1 MRERPR
7 LGDRGERLAVAYLKG
22 LGYRI
27 AATNVRLPV
36 GRTPDG
42 RPRFGEIDVVAYDGE
57 TLVFVEVK
65 TRRREGLQ
73 ATERAVD
80 AHKRGRIARAA
91 RRYRSLFGVWSDP
104 FRFDVVAVLL
114 PPGGRPR
121 VRLLRGYFDGASP
134 GRRRPVRE
142 DRGGPTR

>member
-1 MRERPR
+1 MKKRKTS
-7 LGDRGERLAVAYLKG
+7 LGEQGERLAVSYLKG

-42 RPRFGEIDVVAYDGE
+42 RPVFGEIDVVAYDAE

-65 TRRREGLQ
+65 TRRREGLH

-80 AHKRGRIARAA
+80 AHKRRRVARAA
-91 RRYRSLFGVWSDP
+91 RRYRSLFGVWEDP
-104 FRFDVVAVLL
+104 CRFDVVTVLV
-114 PPGGRPR
+114 PPGGRPH
-121 VRLLRGYFDGASP
+121 VRLLRGYFYS
-134 GRRRPVRE
+134 RQ
-142 DRGGPTR
+142 

>member
-1 MRERPR
+1 MRERPP
-7 LGDRGERLAVAYLKG
+7 LGERGERLAVSYLKG

-36 GRTPDG
+36 GRTPEG
-42 RPRFGEIDVVAYDGE
+42 RPVFGEIDVVAYDGG

-65 TRRREGLQ
+65 TRRREGLL

-80 AHKRGRIARAA
+80 AHKRRRLGRAA

-114 PPGGRPR
+114 PAAGRPR
-121 VRLLRGYFDGASP
+121 VRLLRGYFATGK
-134 GRRRPVRE
+134 
-142 DRGGPTR
+142 